1 MITIITEKPS
11 RSIDIKGY
19 GVNAYIDKETGKK
32 VYRVYGIVE
41 AGSRAKLVPRDSEN
55 PLDVKDI
62 YIDDTKI
69 VIYRNDSKDLCLTCK
84 GMIDAHVARGI
95 PVFGIEEFKKWLN
108 EQTQNK
114 VENDTEETIEE
125 GGVENAH

>member
-1 MITIITEKPS
+1 MITIITDKPI

-19 GVNAYIDKETGKK
+19 GVDSYIDKITNKR

-41 AGSRAKLVPRDSEN
+41 SGSRAKLVPRDSEN
-55 PLDVKDI
+55 PLDIKDL

-69 VIYRNDSKDLCLTCK
+69 IIYRNDNKDLCITCK

-95 PVFGIEEFKKWLN
+95 NVFGVEEFKQWLK
-108 EQTQNK
+108 EQTESKEKNENGIEGE
-114 VENDTEETIEE
+114 VED
-125 GGVENAH
+125 AH